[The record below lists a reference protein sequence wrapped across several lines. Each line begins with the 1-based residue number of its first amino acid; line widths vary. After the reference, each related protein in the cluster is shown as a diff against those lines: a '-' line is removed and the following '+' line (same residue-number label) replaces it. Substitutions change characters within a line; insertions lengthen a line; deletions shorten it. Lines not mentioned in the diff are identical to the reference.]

1 MFKVKARAGES
12 IDSLLR
18 RFNKGF
24 SETIKEVQKRE
35 FHLKKSVKAKEKSKL
50 AKARLIQANKNRAKY
65 GN

>member
-35 FHLKKSVKAKEKSKL
+35 FHLKKSVKSKEKSKL
-50 AKARLIQANKNRAKY
+50 AKKRSIKTSKLRSKY
-65 GN
+65 EI